1 MATSKKKAEKKA
13 IAPKWYVEELHSGT
27 KTFYA
32 AAQMVGDQQI
42 LKGGYWTTRAEAEK
56 VAERLNMEEME
67 EKLP

>member
-1 MATSKKKAEKKA
+1 MATSKKKATKKST
-13 IAPKWYVEELHSGT
+13 PKWYVEELHSGA

-42 LKGGYWTTRAEAEK
+42 LKGGYWTTKAEAEK